1 MTSKQLQA
9 LIDAETTNTLTIS
22 ETVLIQDRS
31 SINLRELNVVSSA
44 DPVFSIQ
51 GKHWMVQSGK
61 VTATNGV
68 LFDCINSQSGMV
80 HNVFMSGFFKSKAL
94 FQCMNNNSCYDT
106 HFIGGEWAKPQ
117 GMTVPHIMVAT
128 NGPFFNA
135 NSVSRCRFQTN
146 GIPASPCILLSCT
159 LTNNWLYGNTFS
171 NINYE
176 IPNAGAIHLHSC
188 FGHSLQDIQIFD
200 ADLFGPITD
209 HLIKLTRSS
218 STSLRSNQTRL
229 HGYFRLSGTINDGI
243 YDIFAPSTDHVSD
256 TLDLNSVGGIQGAN
270 IKMNVSRSTLL
281 FNRSLQSQ
289 FVIG

>member
-31 SINLRELNVVSSA
+31 SINFRELNVISSA

-61 VTATNGV
+61 ATATNGV
-68 LFDCINSQSGMV
+68 LFDCINSQSGLV
-80 HNVFMSGFFKSKAL
+80 QNVFMSGFFKSKAL
-94 FQCMNNNSCYDT
+94 FQCMNNSSCYDT

-117 GMTVPHIMVAT
+117 GMTVPHIMVAV

-146 GIPASPCILLSCT
+146 GAPLSPCVLLSCT

-171 NINYE
+171 NINFE

-200 ADLFGPITD
+200 ADLFGSITD
-209 HLIKLTRSS
+209 HIIKLTRSS

-229 HGYFRLSGTINDGI
+229 LGYFRLSGALEEGVFDI
-243 YDIFAPSTDHVSD
+243 YAPSTDHTAD
-256 TLDLNSVGGIQGAN
+256 TLDLNSIGGIQGAN
-270 IKMNVSRSTLL
+270 VKIHVSRQTLL